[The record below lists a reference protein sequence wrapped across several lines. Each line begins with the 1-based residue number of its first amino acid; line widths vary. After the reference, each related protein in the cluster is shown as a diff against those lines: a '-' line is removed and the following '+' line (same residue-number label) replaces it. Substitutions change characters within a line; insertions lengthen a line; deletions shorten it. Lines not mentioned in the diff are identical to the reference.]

1 LKRFLSV
8 SKSGKFP
15 LEFKTAVVY
24 IIYKHYT
31 GQIPLSLGG
40 HMVTTE
46 SSPGTIAKIAAREYT
61 EDEKSIIEEIEK
73 QYPDARDWR
82 FDRVGNEFIDGNT
95 YLVSF
100 KTDEIKNRANS
111 WYYAY
116 VDPSGCRLLSNGDEA
131 VVFMQALLEK
141 RRGFLQRLRDFDLL
155 DIIGALIALPITFT
169 FVYIVATTKDSQNA
183 ISKEFLTIVS
193 LILGYYF
200 GRNKQK

>member
-1 LKRFLSV
+1 MA
-8 SKSGKFP
+8 
-15 LEFKTAVVY
+15 T
-24 IIYKHYT
+24 
-31 GQIPLSLGG
+31 IPPNP
-40 HMVTTE
+40 E
-46 SSPGTIAKIAAREYT
+46 TIAKIPTREYT
-61 EDEKSIIEEIEK
+61 KDEKSIIEEIEK

-95 YLVSF
+95 YMVAF
-100 KTDEIKNRANS
+100 RTKEIKNSANS

-116 VDPSGCRLLSNGDEA
+116 VDSTGCRLLNNGDEA

-141 RRGFLQRLRDFDLL
+141 RRGFLQRLKDFDLL
-155 DIIGALIALPITFT
+155 DIIGALIALPIIFT
-169 FVYIVATTKDSQNA
+169 FVYIVVTTRDTQNA